1 MLGLPGEEVQARAA
15 LLRGITDVG
24 RGHTQAKKGKEEE
37 GQQANKNKQKHIAR
51 YLGEG
56 LLPSIS
62 SSPLVLAT

>member
-1 MLGLPGEEVQARAA
+1 MQARDA
-15 LLRGITDVG
+15 LPRGITDVG

-37 GQQANKNKQKHIAR
+37 GQQENKNKKHIAR